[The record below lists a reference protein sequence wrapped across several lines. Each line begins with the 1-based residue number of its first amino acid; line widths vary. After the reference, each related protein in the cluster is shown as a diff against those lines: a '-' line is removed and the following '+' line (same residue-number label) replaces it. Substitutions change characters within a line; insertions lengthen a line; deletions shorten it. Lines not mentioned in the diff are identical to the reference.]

1 MFCNQKVKQMNY
13 LNLSFQ
19 KFSILAKSVM
29 MVSLVFLAFSCE
41 DENTDPPAN
50 LPTENIM
57 EIVDGNDDVAT
68 LKAAIDAAGLRTTLE
83 GDGPFTVFAPTD
95 AAFTALEMANPGI
108 IDYLLENT
116 EELTK
121 VLTYHVVAGNV
132 LSTDL
137 TSGDVPTLNGENVTI
152 DLSNGV
158 MVNDATVTGA
168 DVLATN
174 GVIHVINKVLVPSN
188 LVLPEPVDQKIM
200 EIVDA
205 TAAVSTLKTA
215 IDVAMLRETLD
226 GDGPFTVFAPSD
238 EAFTDFSADNPGV
251 LEFLLA
257 NPDELA
263 KVLTYHVV
271 AGKVFSSDLTNGNV
285 ATVNGGEVVVD
296 ITNGVTING
305 AIVTGADIEATNG
318 IIHLIDEVLVPSNVN
333 IPDNLNADGTQQT
346 IMQFVDANAE
356 VVSTLK
362 AAIDAASLRETLDG
376 AGPFT
381 VFAPSDDAFA
391 AFSEANPGVLEFLL
405 ANPAELSKVLTY
417 HVVANEVFSTDL
429 SAGDVVTVNGESV
442 TVALTDGDV
451 LINNAEV
458 TDPDLD
464 VANGV
469 IHAIDQ
475 VLVPSNVNIPANLN
489 PDGTEMTIAD
499 LAIATEDLSTLVS
512 ILSLD
517 GLSGI
522 LAAADDPNA
531 TLTVFAPTNEA
542 FAGVLTALGL
552 TSIDEIPESVLLD
565 IVQYHIVGSVAKST
579 DLMAQGYETLNG
591 ESVTVDLSNGVM
603 VDDATVLTPDVI
615 GANGVVHVVDAV
627 LLPSLYKGALG
638 TIVEYPLFRKDY
650 TTLIAAVK
658 AASPSILTTL
668 LGNGPSD
675 GGLTLFA
682 PTNAAFEAAG
692 ITALP
697 DMATLD
703 AVLTYHVIDG
713 TILAAGLPA
722 TAVAAPAT
730 VPTLGGDIYLSN
742 RGNDAGV
749 FINGSTQVTMT
760 DIERDNGVVH
770 VIDQTLVPASMS
782 IAALATDL
790 GFTKLV
796 DALTEAGLAQTFVD
810 PGNFTVFAP
819 TDAAFDA
826 LYGVLGVTTP
836 AEIDDATL
844 DAVLKYHVING
855 ARVFSTDLEDALA
868 PTTLQGTTLTIN
880 VTGNGVS
887 ITDNDPESAN
897 ANVVAT
903 DVLATNGVVHAI
915 DAVILPV
922 DVAANNN

>member
-1 MFCNQKVKQMNY
+1 MNY

-19 KFSILAKSVM
+19 KISILAKSVM

-68 LKAAIDAAGLRTTLE
+68 LKAAIDAAGLRSTLE

-108 IDYLLENT
+108 IDYLLENP

-137 TSGDVPTLNGENVTI
+137 TNGDVPTLNGENVTI

-158 MVNDATVTGA
+158 KVNDATVTTA

-174 GVIHVINKVLVPSN
+174 GVIHVINQVLVPSN
-188 LVLPEPVDQKIM
+188 VVLPDVVDMKIM

-205 TAAVSTLKTA
+205 TASVSTLKA
-215 IDVAMLRETLD
+215 AVDAAMLRETLD
-226 GDGPFTVFAPSD
+226 GEGPFTVFAPSD
-238 EAFTDFSADNPGV
+238 DAFTTFSTENPGV

-257 NPDELA
+257 NPTELA

-271 AGKVFSSDLTNGNV
+271 SGKVMSGDLMNGNV
-285 ATVNGGEVVVD
+285 PTVNGGDVVVD
-296 ITNGVTING
+296 LTDGVKIND
-305 AIVTGADIEATNG
+305 AMVTGADIAATNG
-318 IIHLIDEVLVPSNVN
+318 VIHLIDKVLVP
-333 IPDNLNADGTQQT
+333 DNLDIPSNLNPDGTEQK
-346 IMQFVDANAE
+346 IMELVDANEAF
-356 VVSTLK
+356 STLK
-362 AAIDAASLRETLDG
+362 AAIDAASLRETLDEV
-376 AGPFT
+376 GPFT

-391 AFSEANPGVLEFLL
+391 AFSDANPGVLEFLL

-417 HVVANEVFSTDL
+417 HVVSGEVFSTDL
-429 SAGDVVTVNGESV
+429 SAGDVPTVNGESV
-442 TVALTDGDV
+442 TVDLTDGV
-451 LINNAEV
+451 MINNAEV
-458 TDPDLD
+458 VDEDVD

-469 IHAIDQ
+469 IHVIDK
-475 VLVPSNVNIPANLN
+475 VLVPSNIDIPANLN

-512 ILSLD
+512 ILSLED
-517 GLSGI
+517 LSGI

-552 TSIDEIPESVLLD
+552 TSIEEIPESVLLE
-565 IVQYHIVGSVAKST
+565 IVQYHIVGSIAKST
-579 DLMAQGYETLNG
+579 DLMSQDYATLLTG
-591 ESVTVDLSNGVM
+591 ESVTVDLSGDGVM
-603 VDDATVLTPDVI
+603 VDDANVAIADVI
-615 GANGVVHVVDAV
+615 GSNGVVHVVDAV

-668 LGNGPSD
+668 LGNGPGDS
-675 GGLTLFA
+675 GLTLFA

-713 TILAAGLPA
+713 TVLAAGLPTT
-722 TAVAAPAT
+722 TAAAPAT
-730 VPTLGGDIYLSN
+730 QPTLGGDIYISN

-760 DIERDNGVVH
+760 NIERNNGVVH
-770 VIDQTLVPASMS
+770 VINQTLVPASMS
-782 IAALATDL
+782 IAGVATDL
-790 GFTKLV
+790 GFSKLV
-796 DALTEAGLAQTFVD
+796 EALTEAGLAQTFVD

-819 TDAAFDA
+819 TNAAFDA

-836 AEIDDATL
+836 DQIDDATL

-868 PTTLQGTTLTIN
+868 PATLQGATLTIN
-880 VTGNGVS
+880 VSGNGVS
-887 ITDNDPESAN
+887 ITDNDPESAD